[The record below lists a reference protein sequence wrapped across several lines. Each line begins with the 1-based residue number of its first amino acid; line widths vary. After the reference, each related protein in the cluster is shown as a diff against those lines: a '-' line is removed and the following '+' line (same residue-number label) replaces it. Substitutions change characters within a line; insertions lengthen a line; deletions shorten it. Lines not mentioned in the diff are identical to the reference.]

1 MSRIK
6 MSVKYYGGPHTYY
19 QQSRVSQLFG
29 LIGLL
34 FIPRQ
39 ISYSSP
45 SSLPILDGAAFNHLA
60 ILLLIGSGKL
70 QSGQAIFIHCF
81 NVDQMVKEQC
91 YTLPSTK
98 IVINIV
104 AEDGFKWITCKN
116 KKNVIM

>member
-1 MSRIK
+1 
-6 MSVKYYGGPHTYY
+6 
-19 QQSRVSQLFG
+19 
-29 LIGLL
+29 
-34 FIPRQ
+34 
-39 ISYSSP
+39 
-45 SSLPILDGAAFNHLA
+45 LPILDGTAFNHLA

-104 AEDGFKWITCKN
+104 AEDGFKWITCKT